1 MTIDIDP
8 DIFSIG
14 SHATGWHGV
23 MMVLGIIVA
32 VLLAARLAVKEGIS
46 SQAVYTSAF
55 WIVICGLIGARLTHV
70 IDDFDYY
77 RNHLTQIFALW
88 EGGMGWYGGFI
99 GGILAGVVY
108 AKVNKISVGKFADIV
123 GLGVMLGLAIGRI
136 GCTINGDAYGSPTS
150 LPWGLTYTHP
160 DAFAD
165 PFVAGHPAPVYEII
179 WLLAIFAVLWKLRG
193 RLIPPGSLFLVT
205 VALYSFGRFFISWAR
220 AEPDVLGPLHQAHI
234 ISIVMF
240 VGALAFL
247 AYRGVSWAKPG
258 SAGEVTVQEQNQEH

>member
-1 MTIDIDP
+1 
-8 DIFSIG
+8 
-14 SHATGWHGV
+14 

-46 SQAVYTSAF
+46 SQSVYTAAF

-70 IDDFDYY
+70 IDDFDHYSD
-77 RNHLTQIFALW
+77 HLSEIFALW

-108 AKVNKISVGKFADIV
+108 AKVNKISVGKFADVV

-150 LPWGLTYTHP
+150 LPWGFTYTHP
-160 DAFAD
+160 DAYAD

-179 WLLAIFAVLWKLRG
+179 WLLAIVAVLWKLRG

-220 AEPDVLGPLHQAHI
+220 AESDVLGPLHQAHI
-234 ISIVMF
+234 ISIIMF
-240 VGALAFL
+240 VGALALL
-247 AYRGVSWAKPG
+247 AYRGVSWTKPG
-258 SAGEVTVQEQNQEH
+258 SAGEVTVQEQNQEY